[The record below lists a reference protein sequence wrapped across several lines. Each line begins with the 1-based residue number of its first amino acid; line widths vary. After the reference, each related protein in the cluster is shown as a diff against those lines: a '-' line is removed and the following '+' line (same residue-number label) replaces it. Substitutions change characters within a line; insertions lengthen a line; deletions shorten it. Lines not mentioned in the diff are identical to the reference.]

1 MAELTDV
8 DAQIVLALAEND
20 MNESETARSLFMHR
34 NTVVYHIGKVKKLT
48 GLDPTNF
55 YDLVELVQMAR
66 NRRIEY
72 GSK

>member
-1 MAELTDV
+1 MAELTDI
-8 DAQIVLALAEND
+8 DAQIVLALAENN